1 MRLLR
6 CLRVVPVLRGLLV
19 VPVLRGLFVVPV
31 LRRVRLDVVLLTPSR
46 RRPGVLRPPPAA
58 DHATANR
65 PEGVLT
71 R

>member
-46 RRPGVLRPPPAA
+46 RGAGGAA
-58 DHATANR
+58 PSAHATANR
-65 PEGVLT
+65 LEGVLT

>member
-46 RRPGVLRPPPAA
+46 RRAGAPCPPPAA
-58 DHATANR
+58 AHATANR
-65 PEGVLT
+65 LEGVLT